1 MTKKETSS
9 ANDVARRI
17 WLAGVGAYGKAFS
30 DAQES
35 LEKIGEDTSRRFE
48 ELVARGEEIED
59 NLEEK
64 RQDLMERMPKQPF
77 ALDDRIQDMRQRL
90 GLVIPANGNHDTAP
104 TEFEDRLER
113 LEDKVDLLLEQVQ
126 ALSKSPVK
134 KKTATRK
141 RATKK

>member
-1 MTKKETSS
+1 MTKKDTP
-9 ANDVARRI
+9 ANDIARRI

-35 LEKIGEDTSRRFE
+35 LEKIGEDTSRRFD

-77 ALDDRIQDMRQRL
+77 ALDDRIHEMRQRL
-90 GLVIPANGNHDTAP
+90 GLVIPANGVAE
-104 TEFEDRLER
+104 TEGGDLEDRLTR

-126 ALSKSPVK
+126 SLTKSPAR
-134 KKTATRK
+134 KKTASKK